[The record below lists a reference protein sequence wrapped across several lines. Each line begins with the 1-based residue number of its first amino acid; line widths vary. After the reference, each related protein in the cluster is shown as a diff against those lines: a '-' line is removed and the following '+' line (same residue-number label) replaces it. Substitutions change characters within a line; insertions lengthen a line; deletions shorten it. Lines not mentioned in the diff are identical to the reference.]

1 MTSFQHAPVREQ
13 LAEFERL
20 VLRNDVV
27 ATLLDRLAGLR
38 APDWYLTAGCLT
50 QTVWNC
56 LAGLPPAEGIKDYD
70 VIFCDAD
77 EPPGGPTRAAVLA
90 ANADLGVELDVHNQA
105 RRDPPMSSAEAVA
118 SWPTTASCVA
128 ARRDAPGGPLTVL
141 APRGLADLFG
151 LIARSNPVRASREV
165 YMEKT
170 GRWKQRWPE
179 LTVLPWVA
187 PPAPRRGR
195 RPPRA

>member
-1 MTSFQHAPVREQ
+1 MSSLEHAPVREQ

-20 VLRNDVV
+20 VVRNDVV
-27 ATLLDRLAGLR
+27 ATLLDRLAELR

-56 LAGLPPAEGIKDYD
+56 LTGFPPAEGIKDYD
-70 VIFCDAD
+70 VIYHDPD
-77 EPPGGPTRAAVLA
+77 EPPGGAMRATILA
-90 ANADLGVELDVHNQA
+90 ATEDLGVEVDVHNQA
-105 RRDPPMSSAEAVA
+105 RRDPPMTSAEAVA
-118 SWPTTASCVA
+118 SWPATASCVA

-141 APRGLADLFG
+141 APRGFADLFG
-151 LIARSNPVRASREV
+151 MVARCNAIRVSEAV
-165 YMEKT
+165 YKEKT

-187 PPAPRRGR
+187 PPPRPRR
-195 RPPRA
+195 RPPRG